1 MATAV
6 ILPLRSEATILLM
19 QYTEAQPTSQAPGR
33 SELTPMTPGTPYHS
47 RSRGG
52 GGGGSRRSGSSSSSS
67 RSGGGGG
74 GGGGGGSSRS
84 SPRRRSG
91 SNIRWP
97 TLRDASF

>member
-52 GGGGSRRSGSSSSSS
+52 GGGGSRRSGSSSSS
-67 RSGGGGG
+67 GG